1 MKVKK
6 LKEILADMPD
16 DLLVVL
22 SRDPEGN
29 DFSPLDQ
36 YTLGLKYLPASRPW
50 QRGIIC
56 QDGDAK
62 FNSSSALPS
71 LVLWPTH

>member
-22 SRDPEGN
+22 SRDPAGN
-29 DFSPLDQ
+29 EFSPLYQ
-36 YTLGLKYLPASRPW
+36 CTQGLKYVPASRSW

-56 QDGDAK
+56 QDGDAR